1 MSDVETIK
9 NIALAV
15 GAGITAVSAAVTAII
30 AYKGL
35 DKWQKEIKGKA
46 SFDIA
51 RSLAKTTFKLRDE
64 LVFCRSPFI
73 PASEFPDD
81 YDPTNK
87 TTEKEGDAY
96 AHIYAKRWK
105 PVTEAIQEF
114 DTCALEAE
122 ALWGSGIKEITNNLR
137 ECVVQL
143 RNSTNAVVRD
153 KYTGGRDF
161 QVDKKLGELMDND
174 VSIYDDKNPLS
185 LKINSAIED
194 IENKIRLY
202 LDHNK

>member
-64 LVFCRSPFI
+64 LVFCRSP
-73 PASEFPDD
+73 
-81 YDPTNK
+81 
-87 TTEKEGDAY
+87 
-96 AHIYAKRWK
+96 
-105 PVTEAIQEF
+105 
-114 DTCALEAE
+114 
-122 ALWGSGIKEITNNLR
+122 
-137 ECVVQL
+137 
-143 RNSTNAVVRD
+143 
-153 KYTGGRDF
+153 
-161 QVDKKLGELMDND
+161 
-174 VSIYDDKNPLS
+174 
-185 LKINSAIED
+185 
-194 IENKIRLY
+194 
-202 LDHNK
+202 